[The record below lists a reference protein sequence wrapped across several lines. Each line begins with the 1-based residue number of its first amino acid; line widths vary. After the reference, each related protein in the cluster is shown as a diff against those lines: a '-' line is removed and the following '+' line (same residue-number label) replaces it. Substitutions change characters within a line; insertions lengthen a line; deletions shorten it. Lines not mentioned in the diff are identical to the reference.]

1 MSQGF
6 NSVMHSNNFTAGDL
20 FIKFVLFN
28 FSFYLIALLKI
39 LKVGSISFY
48 TLDIFLCYF
57 CVFVIEN
64 SRSTGIRGIICS
76 HTFTVF
82 GLLSLVILEHQF

>member
-1 MSQGF
+1 MALSDLSYLNISRYKYLSQGF

-48 TLDIFLCYF
+48 TLDI
-57 CVFVIEN
+57 
-64 SRSTGIRGIICS
+64 
-76 HTFTVF
+76 
-82 GLLSLVILEHQF
+82 